1 MSRITTSPRLISIRR
16 GWFVPTEAFDYP
28 VARLALRPKD
38 ERLEPEK
45 SAEAAAKYLKYL
57 YGRFQDWPLVM
68 AAYNAGESHV
78 RSLLDRHQ
86 AKTFDQISTRLP
98 AETQMYIPRI
108 DATLQRREGVTLSQ
122 LQAPHA

>member
-57 YGRFQDWPLVM
+57 YGRFQDWPLVQGDQ
-68 AAYNAGESHV
+68 AGEV
-78 RSLLDRHQ
+78 LAAKRLDLRMM
-86 AKTFDQISTRLP
+86 P
-98 AETQMYIPRI
+98 
-108 DATLQRREGVTLSQ
+108 
-122 LQAPHA
+122 